1 MIKEFK
7 FILLF
12 TLLSP
17 VISHSKAGINLY
29 LENNCSKPIT
39 SSYTDQDHTELSEE
53 VSANTTKKLTYLST
67 GRWQGNEFT
76 DTMTLT
82 DNTHPRTNPLGSLT
96 FTLDNGLLANHF
108 DINQQTGQV
117 ASDSASMEWHSW
129 YGTPN
134 VTLSTCPQSL
144 DISQSNLLKGV
155 SRVIIFG
162 DSLSDKGTLFEYS
175 LGIIPSAKA
184 YYNGMF
190 SNSDVWSKLLE
201 NHLNTYHIDVS
212 NYAVGGATAVLN
224 SDLKHLPYSLN
235 SENSAFNTNALEKN
249 WPAEDYKHFLA
260 IIFIGANDYLTLPKD
275 MSVQAKETLTTQ
287 VVNSIK
293 EEVDKLMSKGVQ
305 KFVFINLPDLALT
318 PESRDDLQNTQ
329 TTHYVPERHN
339 EKLYNFIQDYKNNY
353 GSLGDHFELID
364 LYPLFNTITQPT
376 SSEFKK
382 LIEKYHL
389 KITNTTDSCW
399 NGGYTVR
406 SQQSMNSNNYRSAI
420 FNAQPNLPRNS
431 DILVAIQTAT
441 SGTMCSD
448 PEHYIFWDRVH
459 PTRQVQQVLYQTIV
473 STLGAKIT
481 TSI

>member
-1 MIKEFK
+1 
-7 FILLF
+7 
-12 TLLSP
+12 
-17 VISHSKAGINLY
+17 
-29 LENNCSKPIT
+29 
-39 SSYTDQDHTELSEE
+39 
-53 VSANTTKKLTYLST
+53 
-67 GRWQGNEFT
+67 
-76 DTMTLT
+76 MTLT
-82 DNTHPRTNPLGSLT
+82 DSTHPSSNPLGSLT

-117 ASDSASMEWHSW
+117 ASDNTSMEWHSW

-144 DISQSNLLKGV
+144 DISQSDLLKDV

-175 LGIIPSAKA
+175 QGIIPSAKA

-190 SNSDVWSKLLE
+190 SNSDVWAKLLE
-201 NHLNTYHIDVS
+201 NHLNTYHNKFAQNSIYLSSQQATRYFGKLPLRVVMRFVFFRSKLRGIRPLAIDVS

-275 MSVQAKETLTTQ
+275 MSAQAKETLTTQ

-329 TTHYVPERHN
+329 TTHYVSERHN
-339 EKLYNFIQDYKNNY
+339 EKLYSFIQDYKNNY
-353 GSLGDHFELID
+353 GSLGDHFELVD

-376 SSEFKK
+376 SNEFKQ

-420 FNAQPNLPRNS
+420 FNAQPSLPRNS

-459 PTRQVQQVLYQTIV
+459 PTKQVQQILYQTIV
-473 STLGAKIT
+473 STLGAKVT
-481 TSI
+481 TSV